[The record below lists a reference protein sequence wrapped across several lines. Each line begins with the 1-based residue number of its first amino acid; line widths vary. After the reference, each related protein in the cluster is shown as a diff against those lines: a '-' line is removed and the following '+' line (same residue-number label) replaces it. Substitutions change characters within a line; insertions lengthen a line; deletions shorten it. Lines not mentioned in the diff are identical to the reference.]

1 MFRGSAPAKIDEKGR
16 LKMPTGFL
24 RVLEEG
30 HGLDVFI
37 TSVTGESALV
47 YPLKAWEE
55 IEKKNGSP
63 RPRRPDR
70 SKQRF
75 LERVNYYGQQLS
87 LDNQGRVVI
96 PQILRDKAQ
105 IVGEVVVIGQIDK
118 LEIWNRERLD
128 SRIDEEPF
136 TEEDFQSLAAHG
148 I

>member
-1 MFRGSAPAKIDEKGR
+1 MFRGSAPAKIDDKGR
-16 LKMPTGFL
+16 LKMPTGFM

-55 IEKKNGSP
+55 IEQRLAQTPSS
-63 RPRRPDR
+63 DR

-75 LERVNYYGQQLS
+75 LERVNYFGQQLS

-96 PQILRDKAQ
+96 PQILREKAQ

-128 SRIDEEPF
+128 SRMEEAPF

>member
-55 IEKKNGSP
+55 IEKRLAQTPSS
-63 RPRRPDR
+63 DR

>member
-30 HGLDVFI
+30 QGLDVFI

-55 IEKKNGSP
+55 IEKRLAATPSS
-63 RPRRPDR
+63 DR

-87 LDNQGRVVI
+87 LDTQGRVVI